1 MTMRTAWRW
10 CAAIGIVAFTCSG
23 LFGRIPGL
31 IACGPTGGLAPIA
44 AFEFARTTAD
54 IAAMFGSEPCTSTFV
69 AAQKTGLLLD
79 GLAFIPSY
87 TGFLIL
93 AAIAAGARG
102 RVKTVMITMF
112 LVAAISDEIEG
123 FLLNAILD
131 HLPGTPALLGALWWA
146 VRVKFALLA
155 LGTIQIGS
163 LIGTKWTKSWVR
175 RVFGSAIFGGGFFA
189 ILTLFTVSDW
199 MMKGFL
205 VAWVALLLA
214 ALTASFVPSLFAA
227 PAAPQPDQAAPSA

>member
-1 MTMRTAWRW
+1 MTMRAAWRW
-10 CAAIGIVAFTCSG
+10 CAAIGIIAFICSG
-23 LFGRIPGL
+23 LFARIPGL

-44 AFEFARTTAD
+44 AFEFARTTSD

-102 RVKTVMITMF
+102 RVKTVLITMF

-131 HLPGTPALLGALWWA
+131 HLPGTPALLRGLWWA
-146 VRVKFALLA
+146 VHVKFGLLA
-155 LGTIQIGS
+155 LGTIQIG
-163 LIGTKWTKSWVR
+163 
-175 RVFGSAIFGGGFFA
+175 AIFGSTSWPRRIVAGLMIAGGLLAGFGLGGSA
-189 ILTLFTVSDW
+189 ASA
-199 MMKGFL
+199 MMQGFL
-205 VAWVALLLA
+205 IAWVALLLA
-214 ALTASFVPSLFAA
+214 AVTASFVPSLFAA

>member
-1 MTMRTAWRW
+1 MRTAWRW
-10 CAAIGIVAFTCSG
+10 CAAIGIIAFTISW

-31 IACGPTGGLAPIA
+31 IACGPTGGLAPIM
-44 AFEFARTTAD
+44 AFEFARTTSD

-69 AAQKTGLLLD
+69 AAQKTGLLID
-79 GLAFIPSY
+79 GLGFIPSY
-87 TGFLIL
+87 TSFLIL

-102 RVKTVMITMF
+102 RVKTALITIF

-146 VRVKFALLA
+146 VHVKFALLA
-155 LGTIQIGS
+155 FGTFWIGE
-163 LIGTKWTKSWVR
+163 LVAHGRLFR
-175 RVFGSAIFGGGFFA
+175 RLFAAAIMPGGMLAIFGLFAPLGDLMMPGFT
-189 ILTLFTVSDW
+189 I
-199 MMKGFL
+199 
-205 VAWVALLLA
+205 AWVALLLA
-214 ALTASFVPSLFAA
+214 ALTASFAPSLFSPA

>member
-1 MTMRTAWRW
+1 MTIRAAWRW

-44 AFEFARTTAD
+44 AFEFARTIAD

-79 GLAFIPSY
+79 GLGFIPSY

-102 RVKTVMITMF
+102 RVKTVLITMF

-131 HLPGTPALLGALWWA
+131 QLPGTPTLLGALWWA
-146 VRVKFALLA
+146 VHVKFALLA
-155 LGTIQIGS
+155 FGS
-163 LIGTKWTKSWVR
+163 LAIGALLARGRLFR
-175 RVFGSAIFGGGFFA
+175 RLFAAAIVPGSLLAIFGLMAAPGA
-189 ILTLFTVSDW
+189 W
-199 MMKGFL
+199 MMTGFTI
-205 VAWVALLLA
+205 AWVALLLA
-214 ALTASFVPSLFAA
+214 ALTASFAPSLFSPV

>member
-1 MTMRTAWRW
+1 MRTAWRW
-10 CAAIGIVAFTCSG
+10 CAAIGIIAFTISW

-69 AAQKTGLLLD
+69 AAQKTGLLID
-79 GLAFIPSY
+79 GLGFIPSY
-87 TGFLIL
+87 TSFLIL

-102 RVKTVMITMF
+102 RVKTALITIF

-146 VRVKFALLA
+146 VHVKFALLA
-155 LGTIQIGS
+155 VGS
-163 LIGTKWTKSWVR
+163 LAIGALVARGRLFR
-175 RVFGSAIFGGGFFA
+175 RLFAAVIVPGSMLAIFGLIAAPGA
-189 ILTLFTVSDW
+189 W
-199 MMKGFL
+199 MMTGFTI
-205 VAWVALLLA
+205 AWVALLLA

-227 PAAPQPDQAAPSA
+227 PAAPPPERAAPSA

>member
-1 MTMRTAWRW
+1 MRAAWGW
-10 CAAIGIVAFTCSG
+10 CAAIGIIAFTCSG
-23 LFGRIPGL
+23 LF
-31 IACGPTGGLAPIA
+31 
-44 AFEFARTTAD
+44 ARTTSD

-102 RVKTVMITMF
+102 RVKTVLITMF

-131 HLPGTPALLGALWWA
+131 QLPGTPALLGALWWA
-146 VRVKFALLA
+146 VHVKFALLGF
-155 LGTIQIGS
+155 GTWGVGELVARGRLFRRLFAAAIVPGS
-163 LIGTKWTKSWVR
+163 ML
-175 RVFGSAIFGGGFFA
+175 AIFGLMA
-189 ILTLFTVSDW
+189 APAAW
-199 MMKGFL
+199 MMTGFTI
-205 VAWVALLLA
+205 AWVALLLA

-227 PAAPQPDQAAPSA
+227 PAAQQPDQAAPSA